1 VKVKRAHADFH
12 LSAGR
17 LTQAAQQFAHT
28 GLPFAQIALLLVN
41 CAPAFTSFLAANHA
55 STSTSITNGVFGPR
69 DKDGVVYPVSHKMYL
84 PTYVNIFVCMQGC
97 NIIMHLF

>member
-1 VKVKRAHADFH
+1 MKVKKAHAEFY

-41 CAPAFTSFLAANHA
+41 CAPAFTAFLATNHA
-55 STSTSITNGVFGPR
+55 STSTSTSHGVFGPR
-69 DKDGVVYPVSHKMYL
+69 DKDGVVYPVSYSLH
-84 PTYVNIFVCMQGC
+84 I
-97 NIIMHLF
+97 

>member
-1 VKVKRAHADFH
+1 MKVKKAHAEFY

-41 CAPAFTSFLAANHA
+41 CAPAFTSFLASNYA
-55 STSTSITNGVFGPR
+55 STSTSTPNTHGVFGPR
-69 DKDGVVYPVSHKMYL
+69 DKDGVVYPVSHSTSCMYVSL
-84 PTYVNIFVCMQGC
+84 Y
-97 NIIMHLF
+97 